1 MAGMPNPTILALMAH
16 PDDAEF
22 LCAGA
27 LFLLADLGCEIHV
40 AAIAPGDC
48 GSPDKPAEEIAA
60 IRREEGRQAAAL
72 YPGEFHCLEER
83 DLQIHYSPSTT
94 RKACSLLRRVR
105 PGIVITQS
113 PVDYMLDHEETARI
127 ARAACF
133 NAPIPNAP
141 CEGDPEPLG
150 RIPHLYYVNAVEG
163 VGIYGEP
170 VKPSFLLDI
179 TAVMDRKTAAL
190 AAHESQREWLRKQHG
205 IDEYLESMKTWA
217 AENGKPA
224 GFGFAEGFRQ
234 HLGHAYPHDNL
245 LASLLEGRCHDLEP
259 GGQR

>member
-1 MAGMPNPTILALMAH
+1 MPGQVILAFMAH

-27 LFLLADLGCEIHV
+27 LFLLADLGCEVHV
-40 AAIAPGDC
+40 AAMAPGDC

-60 IRREEGRQAAAL
+60 IRREEGRRAAAL

-83 DLQIHYSPSTT
+83 DLQIHYSPATT
-94 RKACSLLRRVR
+94 KKACSLFRKVR
-105 PGIVITQS
+105 PQIVITQS

-141 CEGDPEPLG
+141 CEDDSAPLD
-150 RIPHLYYVNAVEG
+150 RIPHLYYVNAVES

-170 VKPSFLLDI
+170 VKPSFLVDI
-179 TAVMDRKTAAL
+179 ADVMDRKTEAL

-205 IDEYLESMKTWA
+205 IDEYLESMNTWS
-217 AENGKPA
+217 AEAGKLA
-224 GFGFAEGFRQ
+224 GLEFAEGFRQ
-234 HLGHAYPHDNL
+234 HLGHAYPRDNL
-245 LASLLEGRCHDLEP
+245 LASLLEGRCHQPET
-259 GGQR
+259 GGQG